1 MPLKHVAVP
10 QHFLASSTLPGWQ
23 QKFDVYGGRPLEKLA
38 VASQQAQ
45 EGNLL
50 TEKQRMPGHKDGITC
65 RCCGSKFKREKSSV
79 SGIIP

>member
-50 TEKQRMPGHKDGITC
+50 TEKQRMPGHPVTKTGVATPTS
-65 RCCGSKFKREKSSV
+65 RFERLTQ
-79 SGIIP
+79 